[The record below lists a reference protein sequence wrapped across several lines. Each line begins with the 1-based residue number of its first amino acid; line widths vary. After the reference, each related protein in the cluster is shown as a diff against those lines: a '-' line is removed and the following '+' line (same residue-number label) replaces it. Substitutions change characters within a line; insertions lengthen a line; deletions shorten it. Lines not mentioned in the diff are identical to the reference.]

1 MRHHHRPH
9 QDINRHSLS
18 ILLDPSRPPTSVDSI
33 SGTSVDQP
41 MMGMNEPMT
50 LDDDPIFVPHYE
62 KV

>member
-41 MMGMNEPMT
+41 MIGMNEPMK
-50 LDDDPIFVPHYE
+50 LDDDLIFVPHYE